1 MQNNLPH
8 AKTRDLANI
17 KYHMWKGVKEIEQK
31 FQKQYPFMNLK
42 IVLCKKWRHTY
53 QNKRF
58 STLILETL

>member
-42 IVLCKKWRHTY
+42 IVLCKK
-53 QNKRF
+53 
-58 STLILETL
+58 